1 MDNAAELTEQIRQIM
16 ATTFRMDESELPDD
30 TSQDTCAR
38 WTSLRHMTLLM
49 SLEEHFGI
57 TFLMNEMT
65 SMTSLPKIVAVVK
78 QYTVQAG
85 V

>member
-16 ATTFRMDESELPDD
+16 AITFRLDENELPDD
-30 TSQDTCAR
+30 VSQDTCTR

-49 SLEEHFGI
+49 ALEEHFGI
-57 TFLMNEMT
+57 TFLMNEIT
-65 SMTSLPKIVAVVK
+65 FMTSLPKIVAVVK